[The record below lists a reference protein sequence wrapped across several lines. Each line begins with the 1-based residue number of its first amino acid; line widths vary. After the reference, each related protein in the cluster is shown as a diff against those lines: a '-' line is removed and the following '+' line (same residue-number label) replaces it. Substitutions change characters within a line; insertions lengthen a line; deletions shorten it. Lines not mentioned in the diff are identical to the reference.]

1 MTRKWCVMD
10 LVVGRDGKLVM
21 TKVQAACFHLALFL
35 TVVSITGLRLYKFM
49 KSGGEVL
56 DFPNLFD
63 TAMWSIYGAVAV
75 GHAVIDKT
83 GTQVASFKMAKLET
97 PSAAAPGTVTTEE
110 RTVKSTSSTAPL
122 EP

>member
-35 TVVSITGLRLYKFM
+35 TVMSITGVRLYKFT
-49 KSGGEVL
+49 KAGGDVT

-63 TAMWSIYGAVAV
+63 VGMWALYSGVAV
-75 GHAVIDKT
+75 GHAVLDKT
-83 GTQVASFKMAKLET
+83 GTQVTSYKMAQLET
-97 PSAAAPGTVTTEE
+97 PPVGTTVIKEEKTVT
-110 RTVKSTSSTAPL
+110 SSSSVAPL